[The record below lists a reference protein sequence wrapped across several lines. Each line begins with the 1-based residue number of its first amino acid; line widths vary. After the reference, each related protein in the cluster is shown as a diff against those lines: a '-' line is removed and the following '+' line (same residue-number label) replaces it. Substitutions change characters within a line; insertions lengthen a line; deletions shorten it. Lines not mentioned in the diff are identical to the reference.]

1 MLKLLDTSS
10 IIMVLEEIKC
20 PEIFDH
26 CINRGH
32 TLAITR
38 AVFDELSVNKES
50 FKKFKEYGNI
60 SILQDDCQQSGR
72 TYEHL
77 KNRYPSLHEGEIS
90 VLCHAS
96 EMSHGGVA
104 HYCIIDDNAARK
116 RKNELSIQLTGTIG
130 LLLWGKATGCFSK
143 DECKSIYQ
151 KIINS
156 NFWIS
161 SDILK
166 RLLDD

>member
-10 IIMVLEEIKC
+10 IVMVLEEIES

-32 TLAITR
+32 TLSVTR
-38 AVFDELSVNKES
+38 TVFDELSENKES
-50 FKKFKEYGNI
+50 FEKFKEYGKI
-60 SILQDDCQQSGR
+60 SVLQDDCQQSGK

-77 KNRYPSLHEGEIS
+77 KNRYPSLHDGEIS
-90 VLCHAS
+90 VLYHAS
-96 EMSHGGVA
+96 KMSHDGIS
-104 HYCIIDDNAARK
+104 HYCIVDDKAARK
-116 RKNELSIQLTGTIG
+116 RKEELKIQLTGTIG
-130 LLLWGKATGCFSK
+130 LLLWGKTTGCFSK

-156 NFWIS
+156 GFWIR
-161 SDILK
+161 SDILEG
-166 RLLDD
+166 LLDD